1 MMSIKPVLAGLA
13 VALMASPAAALDP
26 ATLGSCSPTK
36 IKFVAS
42 DELRFRTTSQSYVDL
57 PQASISFT
65 QGGRKASC
73 VLVRFSANANGNR
86 NMGFRAMLDGTQAAL
101 PYEGQISDG
110 ADKGPN
116 ARRFT
121 FIFASVTPG
130 VHNVKIQY
138 QMTSQG
144 GFADMNAHN
153 TIVSFAPK

>member
-1 MMSIKPVLAGLA
+1 MKETTRRMS
-13 VALMASPAAALDP
+13 
-26 ATLGSCSPTK
+26 
-36 IKFVAS
+36 
-42 DELRFRTTSQSYVDL
+42 R
-57 PQASISFT
+57 SFT
-65 QGGRKASC
+65 GRLFPAG
-73 VLVRFSANANGNR
+73 VRIQLSAGHVKDGAFYLHRFKSRSGR
-86 NMGFRAMLDGTQAAL
+86 MTAKIRAMLDGTQAAL